1 MQPCEGPCLPTP
13 GYQILH
19 DPEPAM
25 APVPLP
31 ITPCNCSGPSL
42 PAAASSCVHL
52 LREEPFVVQKRW
64 RRKKWR
70 CKDQVDT
77 AAKCPKTK
85 SHRQQ
90 CPSGHGDT
98 RCGLDSPRPQ
108 ELRWGFCRHPEPLL
122 VLPAPS
128 HFLVP
133 RRHDKEWAKRKLKA
147 PRPPLFIAKYLT

>member
-85 SHRQQ
+85 SRRQH
-90 CPSGHGDT
+90 CPSGQGDT
-98 RCGLDSPRPQ
+98 RCGLDSARPQ

-122 VLPAPS
+122 GVTCSILLSSP
-128 HFLVP
+128 
-133 RRHDKEWAKRKLKA
+133 KK
-147 PRPPLFIAKYLT
+147 T